1 MIFEKSTTVQAS
13 PEQVWKLLLDPQ
25 VMGACVPGVEKI
37 EVLSDVEYIV
47 SVQVKITFI
56 TARFTVKT
64 KIVETRP
71 PTYLKSVGT
80 GQDSGMSSSM
90 TQTSE
95 VFIADLGHGQSELK
109 TRLNVELLGKFGT
122 FGLNIIKTKVD
133 RMWEEFSQNLARR
146 LQAPADEAPARPAAA
161 PAPMSGA
168 SPAPAAPSASAA
180 SASAPA
186 RGPLVWLDMDQEALD
201 KAYNQA
207 AYAAN
212 RQQMLDRYISRSD
225 ITRSLRG
232 EPQREPYGPSDIEA
246 LDIYRVPQE
255 GAPINIFIHG
265 GAWKLGFAREC
276 GMFADLF
283 NDAGA
288 HLVVPDFTSVEQ
300 VGGDLFPMVEQVRR
314 AIAWVFTHARSFGGD
329 PNRIY
334 LSGTS
339 SGAHLAAVA
348 LTSDWSDHGL
358 PRDAFKGALL
368 CSGIYDLEPV
378 RRSARSAY
386 VRITDEAVE
395 KLSPQRNLHRL
406 STPLVVV
413 YASLE
418 TPEFKRQ
425 SREFAEAVAKTGYL
439 NELLYAEGYN
449 HFEIHETLGDPYDVL
464 GRAVLRQMG
473 LSIRT
478 QTPALALND

>member
-1 MIFEKSTTVQAS
+1 MIFEKSVAVKAS
-13 PEQVWKLLLDPQ
+13 PEQVWKLLLDPN

-37 EVLSDVEYIV
+37 EVVSDVEYIV

-56 TARFTVKT
+56 TARFTIKT

-71 PTYLKSVGT
+71 PAYLKSVGT

-95 VFIADLGHGQSELK
+95 VFIADLGNGQSELK
-109 TRLNVELLGKFGT
+109 SRLNVELLGKFGS

-146 LQAPADEAPARPAAA
+146 LEAPAGEALPIV
-161 PAPMSGA
+161 A
-168 SPAPAAPSASAA
+168 STPAPASSPAAQPASE
-180 SASAPA
+180 PA
-186 RGPLVWLDMDQEALD
+186 KGTLVWLDMDQEALD

-207 AYAAN
+207 AYAVN

-225 ITRSLRG
+225 ITRAIRG
-232 EPQREPYGPSDIEA
+232 EPLRKRYGPSEIEG
-246 LDIYRVPQE
+246 LDIYRAPQE

-283 NDAGA
+283 NEAGA

-314 AIAWVFTHARSFGGD
+314 AIAWVVSHAKSFGGD
-329 PNRIY
+329 PKRIY

-348 LTSDWSDHGL
+348 LTSDWSDYGL

-378 RRSARSAY
+378 RRSARSSY
-386 VRITDEAVE
+386 VRITDEAAQ
-395 KLSPQRNLHRL
+395 KLSPQHNLHLL

-413 YASLE
+413 YGSLE

-425 SREFAEAVAKTGYL
+425 SKEFAEAVDKAGYL
-439 NELLYAEGYN
+439 TELQYAEGYN

-473 LSIRT
+473 LSTRS